1 MKISNNMKFL
11 KWYLLDPG
19 QLLSIPTENL
29 KEKKWV
35 LKAEREI
42 DRNKIVLELMGPGF
56 HSRCNAK
63 SSGHEVWEWQKLIF
77 LYSEEDSIE

>member
-1 MKISNNMKFL
+1 MSRVEGRNTVGGRFL
-11 KWYLLDPG
+11 WLD
-19 QLLSIPTENL
+19 LR
-29 KEKKWV
+29 KRRKKGRKN

-63 SSGHEVWEWQKLIF
+63 FSGHEVWEWQKLIF